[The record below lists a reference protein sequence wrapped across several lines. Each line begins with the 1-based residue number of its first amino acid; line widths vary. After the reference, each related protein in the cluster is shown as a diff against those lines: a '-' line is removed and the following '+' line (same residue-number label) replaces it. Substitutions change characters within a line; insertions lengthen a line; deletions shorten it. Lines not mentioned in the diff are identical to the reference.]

1 MTIDDTPS
9 PAADDPRLARFA
21 LNQKT
26 IDQWSMEMLVE
37 ACVDAGVP
45 SVGLWREPVAEY
57 GLERT
62 VELFDRHELRV
73 SSLCRGG
80 FVTSADGPTYRE
92 AIEENRRAIDEAVA
106 LRATC
111 LVLVV
116 GGLPAGSRD
125 LVAARSR
132 VRDAVAELAE
142 YASERGVRLA
152 LEALHPMFCADRA
165 VLSTL
170 GQALDLAED
179 HASETVGVVVD
190 AYHVWWDPDLASQI
204 ERAAGRIASFQVS
217 DWVMPLADDPLL
229 SRGVM
234 GDGHIDLTGMLEM
247 VTAAGYAGDIEV
259 EIFNAELWA
268 ADGREV
274 LDTLLRR
281 YVADVLPST

>member
-1 MTIDDTPS
+1 MTLGTTS
-9 PAADDPRLARFA
+9 VPAGGDPRLARFA
-21 LNQKT
+21 LNQRS
-26 IDQWSMEMLVE
+26 IAQWSVE
-37 ACVDAGVP
+37 ELIESCVDAGVS

-62 VELFDRHELRV
+62 IELLDRHGRRV

-80 FVTSADGPTYRE
+80 FLTSADGPTYRD
-92 AIEENRRAIDEAVA
+92 AIEDNRRAIEEAA
-106 LRATC
+106 TLRAAC

-142 YASERGVRLA
+142 YAAERGVQLA
-152 LEALHPMFCADRA
+152 LEPLHPMFCADRA

-179 HASETVGVVVD
+179 HPAEAVGVVVD
-190 AYHVWWDPDLASQI
+190 AYHVWWDPDLAAQI

-217 DWVMPLADDPLL
+217 DWIVPLAADPLL

-234 GDGHIDLTGMLEM
+234 GDGHVDLTGMLEM
-247 VTAAGYAGDIEV
+247 VTAAGYDGDIEV

-281 YVADVLPST
+281 YLTEVLPPT